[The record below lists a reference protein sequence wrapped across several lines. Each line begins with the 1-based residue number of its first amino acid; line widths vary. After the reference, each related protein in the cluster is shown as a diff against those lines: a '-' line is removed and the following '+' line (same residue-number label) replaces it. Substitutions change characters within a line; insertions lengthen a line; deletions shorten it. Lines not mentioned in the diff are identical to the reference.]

1 VKIAASILNCDFL
14 RLGEE
19 ISRVQKAGI
28 DAIHLDVMDGHFVPN
43 LSFGVPILKAI
54 RPKLTVPVMSHLMV
68 NTPEKIID
76 KFILDSDGVI
86 FHIEATDKV
95 QECLDMINKAN
106 KLAGIALNPDTPV
119 SQIHPYL
126 NNVYEVLI
134 MSVHPGFGGQAFIP
148 ESVDKIKKLKE
159 MIRRAESKAL
169 IGVDGGVG
177 LNNAENLIQAGA
189 DILAVGSS
197 IFKSKDYADTIKKL
211 RGL

>member
-1 VKIAASILNCDFL
+1 MKIAASILNCDFL